1 MALPTRRTPRRA
13 LTASA
18 SRLQGR
24 TETQYTKRLTM
35 PWQYRALSYYDMIG
49 ELHYASHFLAR
60 MMSRVRFFPA
70 TRSENGE
77 LTPIT
82 SGAPVEILNR
92 IQDPGGG
99 TSQIQYRYGL
109 LAMITGEG
117 VLFGY
122 DQETDFP
129 RWKYLWKEEV
139 KRLDSGLYVRLNV
152 DRQETDE
159 VGVAYRFWTPHPRHS
174 DEADSPIRSVMDI
187 CEELIILTA
196 SVRGTAVTRMTKG
209 ILTVPSQI
217 SPVPAEAIGDE
228 DPLNNIFVDDMTEHM
243 QSQIEDPGSAASMV
257 PFVFEGDYEYLDG
270 LKWITTHDPQTDYME
285 KDLRTEAIKRLALG
299 MDMPPEALLGM
310 TDANHWTAKQVMHDM
325 WRTHGIPK
333 AEQYADDLSEAYL
346 REALRLEGYP
356 DWQDVVVGYDD
367 SQVVISPDRTED
379 ADQAFDRG
387 QISTE
392 AYLELKGFP
401 ADYESSEDD
410 KKIWLA
416 TKLRDSSLLKGTP
429 YYVEPPAPTPQPPG
443 PQAAPRVNGDAAN
456 GPRSPGP
463 RLVSRQ
469 EARTASAHILGAADL
484 ALLRCRELA
493 GIRIRHK
500 CKDCAQGHADAVVAS
515 VLGPGNVIDPL
526 KLVAGG
532 ADGFR
537 SLLLEKGFTHPHAE
551 SLAQTLEVFAAR
563 TLFERE
569 HPDLPSGFMAQVE
582 QAREVS
588 DAVVA
593 AEA

>member
-1 MALPTRRTPRRA
+1 MTL
-13 LTASA
+13 
-18 SRLQGR
+18 
-24 TETQYTKRLTM
+24 
-35 PWQYRALSYYDMIG
+35 PWQYRALSYYDAIG
-49 ELHYASHFLAR
+49 EIHFASHFLAR

-70 TRSENGE
+70 RRSEQGE

-99 TSQIQYRYGL
+99 TSQIQYRYGVY
-109 LAMITGEG
+109 AMVTGES

-122 DQETDFP
+122 DQETEFP
-129 RWKYLWKEEV
+129 RWKMLWKEEV
-139 KRLDSGLYVRLNV
+139 KRLESGLYVRLDFN
-152 DRQETDE
+152 RQETDE
-159 VGVAYRFWTPHPRHS
+159 IGPAYRFWTPHPRHS
-174 DEADSPIRSVMDI
+174 DEADSPLRSVMDI
-187 CEELIILTA
+187 CEELLILTA
-196 SVRGTAVTRMTKG
+196 SVRGTAVTR
-209 ILTVPSQI
+209 LTNGLMVIPSEI
-217 SPVPAEAIGDE
+217 SPPAQEPIGDE
-228 DPLNNIFVDDMTEHM
+228 DPLNNIFLDDYAEHI
-243 QSQIEDPGSAASMV
+243 QAQIEEPGSAASKV
-257 PFVFEGDYEYLDG
+257 PFLLEGGYEYIDKV
-270 LKWITTHDPQTDYME
+270 KWIPTHDPQTDYME

-299 MDMPPEALLGM
+299 LDMPPEALLGM

-333 AEQYADDLSEAYL
+333 AEQYADDLAEAYL
-346 REALRLEGYP
+346 RPALEEEGEP
-356 DWQDVVVGYDD
+356 WTDIVISYDD

-387 QISTE
+387 QINDE

-401 ADYESSEDD
+401 AEYAASEED

-416 TKLRDSSLLKGTP
+416 GKLRAPELLKGTP
-429 YYVEPPAPTPQPPG
+429 YYVEAPAPAQPPG
-443 PQAAPRVNGDAAN
+443 PAGAPTTRGDASN

-469 EARTASAHILGAADL
+469 ESRTASAHILGAADL

-500 CKDCAQGHADAVVAS
+500 CKDCALGEPDALVAAI
-515 VLGPGNVIDPL
+515 LGPGNVLDPL

-537 SLLLEKGFTHPHAE
+537 NLLTARGFTSPHAE
-551 SLAQTLEVFAAR
+551 SLAQTLEVYAAR
-563 TLFERE
+563 TLFEAE

-582 QAREVS
+582 NAQEVS
-588 DAVVA
+588 SVHA
-593 AEA
+593 